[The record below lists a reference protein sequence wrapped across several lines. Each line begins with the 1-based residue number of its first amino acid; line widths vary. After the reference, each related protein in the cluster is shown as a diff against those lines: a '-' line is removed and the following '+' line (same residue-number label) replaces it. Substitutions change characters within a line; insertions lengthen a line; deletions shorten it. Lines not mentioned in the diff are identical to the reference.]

1 MKVLV
6 TGADGFVGSWLVRRL
21 MADGHVVTGTYRLEE
36 DHRMQRF
43 DAALRDR
50 ITWVPLELADE
61 ESVRRAVEGDW
72 DVVVHL
78 AAVSWVT
85 VAERDP
91 GRAWNENAGGTAR
104 LMRILADAK
113 RVGDTDPVV
122 LAISSVEVYGP
133 GPGTD
138 APRRE
143 TDPAAP
149 VSAYAASKV
158 GAEVAALG
166 EWRRAGLRVM
176 IARPSP
182 HTGRGQS
189 ERALVPRY
197 ARRIVTARRVRAPA
211 IATGLLDGVRDI
223 LHVSDVVD
231 AYVRLLSAGVPGEV
245 YNVSSGEGVAL
256 KDVVVRLC
264 ALAGWQPILE
274 VDAADVRPD
283 AVPHLVGD
291 GAKLRA
297 ATGWAPRR
305 TLDETLQDVLD
316 AQTD

>member
-1 MKVLV
+1 VNVLV

-21 MADGHVVTGTYRLEE
+21 VADGHAVTGTFRLEE
-36 DHRMQRF
+36 DHRAQRF

-50 ITWVPLELADE
+50 ITWVPLELADN
-61 ESVRRAVEGDW
+61 ESVRRAAEGDW
-72 DVVVHL
+72 DAVAHL

-104 LMRILADAK
+104 LTRVLADAK
-113 RVGDTDPVV
+113 RVGDADPVV
-122 LAISSVEVYGP
+122 LVVSSVEVY

-143 TDPAAP
+143 SDPVAP
-149 VSAYAASKV
+149 VSAYAASKL

-166 EWRRAGLRVM
+166 EWRRTGLRVVV
-176 IARPSP
+176 ARPSP
-182 HTGRGQS
+182 HTGRSQS

-197 ARRIVTARRVRAPA
+197 ARRIVTARRARAPA

-231 AYVRLLSAGVPGEV
+231 AYVRLLSAGRPGDV
-245 YNVSSGEGVAL
+245 YNVSSGEAVAL
-256 KDVVVRLC
+256 KDLVVRLC

-316 AQTD
+316 AQAD

>member
-1 MKVLV
+1 VKVLV

-21 MADGHVVTGTYRLEE
+21 VAEGHVVTGTFRLEE
-36 DHRMQRF
+36 DHRAKRF
-43 DAALRDR
+43 DATLREQ
-50 ITWVPLELADE
+50 ITWVPLELADQ

-72 DVVVHL
+72 DAVIHL

-104 LMRILADAK
+104 LTRTLADAK
-113 RVGDTDPVV
+113 RTGDTDPVV
-122 LAISSVEVYGP
+122 LVVSTVEVYGP
-133 GPGTD
+133 GGD
-138 APRRE
+138 GPRAE
-143 TDPAAP
+143 TDPVAP
-149 VSAYAASKV
+149 ISAYAASKV
-158 GAEVAALG
+158 GAETAALC
-166 EWRRAGLRVM
+166 ECRRAGLRVV
-176 IARPSP
+176 IVRPSP

-197 ARRIVTARRVRAPA
+197 ARRIVTARRARAPA

-231 AYVRLLSAGVPGEV
+231 AYVRLLAAGKPGEA

-256 KDVVVRLC
+256 KDIVVRLC

-291 GAKLRA
+291 SAKLRA

-305 TLDETLQDVLD
+305 TLDETLRDVID
-316 AQTD
+316 AQAD

>member
-1 MKVLV
+1 MNVLV

-21 MADGHVVTGTYRLEE
+21 VADGHTVTGTFRLEE
-36 DHRMQRF
+36 DHRARRF

-50 ITWVPLELADE
+50 ITWMPLELADD
-61 ESVRRAVEGDW
+61 ESVRRAAEGEW
-72 DVVVHL
+72 DAVAHL

-104 LMRILADAK
+104 LARALADAK
-113 RVGDTDPVV
+113 RVGDADPVV
-122 LAISSVEVYGP
+122 LVVSSVEVYGI
-133 GPGTD
+133 GSEL
-138 APRRE
+138 PRRE
-143 TDPAAP
+143 TDPLAP
-149 VSAYAASKV
+149 VSAYAASKL
-158 GAEVAALG
+158 GAEAAALT
-166 EWRRAGLRVM
+166 EWRRTGLRVV

-182 HTGRGQS
+182 HTGHGQS

-197 ARRIVTARRVRAPA
+197 ARRVLTARRARAPA

-223 LHVSDVVD
+223 LHVADVVD
-231 AYVRLLSAGVPGEV
+231 AYMRLLAAGVPGEV

-256 KDVVVRLC
+256 KDLVVRLC

-297 ATGWAPRR
+297 LGWSPHR

-316 AQTD
+316 AQAD

>member
-1 MKVLV
+1 VKVLV
-6 TGADGFVGSWLVRRL
+6 TGADGFVGSWLVPRL
-21 MADGHVVTGTYRLEE
+21 MADGHTVTGTFRLEE
-36 DHRMQRF
+36 DHRARRF

-50 ITWVPLELADE
+50 ITWVPLELADDD
-61 ESVRRAVEGDW
+61 SVRRAAEGDW

-104 LMRILADAK
+104 LMRVLADAK
-113 RVGDTDPVV
+113 RVGDADPAVLVV
-122 LAISSVEVYGP
+122 SSIEVYGP
-133 GPGTD
+133 GTG

-143 TDPAAP
+143 TDPVAP

-166 EWRRAGLRVM
+166 EWRRAGLRVVVV
-176 IARPSP
+176 RPSP

-197 ARRIVTARRVRAPA
+197 ARRIVTARRARAPA

-231 AYVRLLSAGVPGEV
+231 AYVRLLAAGVPGEV
-245 YNVSSGEGVAL
+245 YNVSSGEAVML
-256 KDVVVRLC
+256 KDLVFRLC
-264 ALAGWQPILE
+264 ALAGWQPIFE

-283 AVPHLVGD
+283 AVLHLVGD

-305 TLDETLQDVLD
+305 SLDETLQDVLD
-316 AQTD
+316 AQAD

>member
-1 MKVLV
+1 VRILV

-21 MADGHVVTGTYRLEE
+21 LADGHSVTGTYRLEE
-36 DHRMQRF
+36 DRRAERY
-43 DAALRDR
+43 DPALRER
-50 ITWVPLELADE
+50 VTWVPFELADD
-61 ESVRRAVEGDW
+61 ESVRRAAEGEW
-72 DVVVHL
+72 DAVVHL

-85 VAERDP
+85 VAERNP

-104 LMRILADAK
+104 LLRVLGDAK
-113 RVGDTDPVV
+113 RVGDIDPLVLVV
-122 LAISSVEVYGP
+122 SSVEVYGP
-133 GPGTD
+133 GPD

-143 TDPAAP
+143 TDAVAP
-149 VSAYAASKV
+149 ISAYAASKV
-158 GAEVAALG
+158 GAEVAAFG
-166 EWRRAGLRVM
+166 EWRRAGLRVVVV
-176 IARPSP
+176 RPSP
-182 HTGRGQS
+182 HTGHGQS

-197 ARRIVTARRVRAPA
+197 ARRVVTARRARAPA

-223 LHVSDVVD
+223 LHVADVVD
-231 AYVRLLSAGVPGEV
+231 AYARLLTAGVPGEA
-245 YNVSSGEGVAL
+245 YNVSSGEGVGL

-291 GAKLRA
+291 GTKLRT

>member
-1 MKVLV
+1 MNVLV
-6 TGADGFVGSWLVRRL
+6 TGADGFAGSWLVRRL
-21 MADGHVVTGTYRLEE
+21 VADGHSVTGTFRLEE
-36 DHRMQRF
+36 DHRTKRY
-43 DAALRDR
+43 DPALRDR

-61 ESVRRAVEGDW
+61 ESVRRAAEGEW
-72 DVVVHL
+72 DAVVHL

-91 GRAWNENAGGTAR
+91 GRAWDENAGGTAR
-104 LMRILADAK
+104 LMRALVDAK
-113 RVGDTDPVV
+113 RLGEGDPVV
-122 LAISSVEVYGP
+122 LVVSSVEVYGT
-133 GPGTD
+133 GSD

-143 TDPAAP
+143 TDPLAP
-149 VSAYAASKV
+149 VSAYAASKL
-158 GAEVAALG
+158 GAEVAALT
-166 EWRRAGLRVM
+166 EWRRTGLRVV

-182 HTGRGQS
+182 HTGHGQS

-197 ARRIVTARRVRAPA
+197 AHRVLTARRARAPA

-223 LHVSDVVD
+223 LHVADVVD
-231 AYVRLLSAGVPGEV
+231 AYMRLLTDGIPGEV
-245 YNVSSGEGVAL
+245 YNVSTGEGVAL

-283 AVPHLVGD
+283 AVPNLVGD
-291 GAKLRA
+291 GGKLRA
-297 ATGWAPRR
+297 LGWTPRR

-316 AQTD
+316 AQAD

>member
-1 MKVLV
+1 MNVLV

-21 MADGHVVTGTYRLEE
+21 VADGHTVTGTFRLEE
-36 DHRMQRF
+36 DHRARRF

-50 ITWVPLELADE
+50 ITWMPLELADD
-61 ESVRRAVEGDW
+61 ESVRRAAEGEW
-72 DVVVHL
+72 DAVAHL

-104 LMRILADAK
+104 LARAFADAK
-113 RVGDTDPVV
+113 RVGDADPVV
-122 LAISSVEVYGP
+122 LVVSSVEVYGI
-133 GPGTD
+133 GSEV
-138 APRRE
+138 PRRE
-143 TDPAAP
+143 TDPLAP
-149 VSAYAASKV
+149 VSAYAASKL
-158 GAEVAALG
+158 GAEAAALT
-166 EWRRAGLRVM
+166 EWRRTGLRVV

-182 HTGRGQS
+182 HTGHGQS

-197 ARRIVTARRVRAPA
+197 ARRVLTARRARAPA

-223 LHVSDVVD
+223 LHVADVVD
-231 AYVRLLSAGVPGEV
+231 AYMRLLAAGVPGEV

-256 KDVVVRLC
+256 KDLVVRLC

-297 ATGWAPRR
+297 LGWSPHR

-316 AQTD
+316 AQAD

>member
-1 MKVLV
+1 MNVLV
-6 TGADGFVGSWLVRRL
+6 TGANGFVGSWLVRRL
-21 MADGHVVTGTYRLEE
+21 VADGHVVTGTFRLED
-36 DHRMQRF
+36 DHRARRF

-50 ITWVPLELADE
+50 ITWVPLELGDE
-61 ESVRRAVEGDW
+61 ESVRRAAEGDW
-72 DVVVHL
+72 DAVAHL

-104 LMRILADAK
+104 LTRVLGDAK
-113 RVGDTDPVV
+113 RVGDADPVV
-122 LAISSVEVYGP
+122 LVVSSVEVYGA
-133 GPGTD
+133 GTD

-143 TDPAAP
+143 TDPVAP

-166 EWRRAGLRVM
+166 EWRRAGLRVVV
-176 IARPSP
+176 ARPSP

-189 ERALVPRY
+189 ERTLVPRY
-197 ARRIVTARRVRAPA
+197 ARRIVTARRIRAPA

-231 AYVRLLSAGVPGEV
+231 AYVRLLTAGIPGEV
-245 YNVSSGEGVAL
+245 YNVSSGEAVAL
-256 KDVVVRLC
+256 KDLVVRLC

-291 GAKLRA
+291 AAKLRA

-305 TLDETLQDVLD
+305 SLDETLKEVVD